1 MISTFSAGADAVP
14 LAPAAGAGSSEP
26 QAAADKAR
34 APTATAA
41 SSLPRRVLFII
52 PDPSQVVPESR
63 LGAAP
68 GPVPDN
74 VALR

>member
-1 MISTFSAGADAVP
+1 MISTFSAGADA
-14 LAPAAGAGSSEP
+14 APVAAPVAGGSSEP

-63 LGAAP
+63 LGALP

-74 VALR
+74 MALR